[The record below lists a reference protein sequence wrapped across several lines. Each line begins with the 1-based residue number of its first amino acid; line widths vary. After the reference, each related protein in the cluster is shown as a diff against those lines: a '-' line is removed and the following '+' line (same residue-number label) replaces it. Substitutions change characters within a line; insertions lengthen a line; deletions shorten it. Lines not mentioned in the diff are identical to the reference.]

1 MTSPATSSLRRPSL
15 PRDPPLSR
23 VTRPSKV
30 RRAKHAAVS
39 LPWPTTFVRGAML
52 AVFALFFGIPL
63 LWLVLAPTKSN
74 NQLTDDHPLSFGSWS
89 RLRESWDNLVG
100 FQDGIVLDWMFRSI
114 TYGAGALVI
123 GVTASLLAGYAMAMT
138 EFPGKRLLVGL
149 TLATMM
155 LPVSASVLPIFLG
168 VNRVGMLNTAWSVVL
183 PMSFFPF
190 GAYLAYIYYRRSL
203 PPSLVE
209 AAAIDGA
216 SPLATFLRV
225 VLPLSKPAIG
235 LLAFMNFTVNWS
247 RFFLPFVML
256 SSPDTQNLPVGLS
269 AMVRST
275 SALRPTFLG
284 STPIKRPEVAL
295 AAVLMAIPVV
305 LVFLLAQRFVVR
317 GALTGAT
324 KE

>member
-1 MTSPATSSLRRPSL
+1 MIYPHLRRSK
-15 PRDPPLSR
+15 SR
-23 VTRPSKV
+23 ISET
-30 RRAKHAAVS
+30 AAVP
-39 LPWPTTFVRGAML
+39 LPWSTNLVRGAML
-52 AVFALFFGIPL
+52 AVFGLFFGVPM
-63 LWLVLAPTKSN
+63 LWLLLAPTKSN
-74 NQLTDDHPLSFGSWS
+74 NKLVEDHPLSFGSWS
-89 RLRESWDNLVG
+89 RLRESWENLVG
-100 FQDGIVLDWMFRSI
+100 FQDGIVLDWVFRSVL
-114 TYGAGALVI
+114 YGVGALLI
-123 GVTASLLAGYAMAMT
+123 GVTASLLAGYAMATMDY
-138 EFPGKRLLVGL
+138 PGKRLLIGL

-203 PPSLVE
+203 PPSLLE

-216 SPLATFLRV
+216 SPLSTFIRI

-269 AMVRST
+269 ALVRST

-295 AAVLMAIPVV
+295 AALIMAVPVV
-305 LVFLLAQRFVVR
+305 LVFLLAQRFVIR

-324 KE
+324 KG

>member
-1 MTSPATSSLRRPSL
+1 MRRPARRHRRPSA
-15 PRDPPLSR
+15 P
-23 VTRPSKV
+23 V
-30 RRAKHAAVS
+30 AFA
-39 LPWPTTFVRGAML
+39 LPWPTSIVRGLML
-52 AVFALFFGIPL
+52 GVFALFFGLPL
-63 LWLVLAPTKSN
+63 VWLLLAPTKSDN
-74 NQLTDDHPLSFGSWS
+74 DLIDRHPLSFGSWS
-89 RLRESWDNLVG
+89 GLKETWNNLIG
-100 FQDGIVLDWMFRSI
+100 FQDGIVLDWMVRSI
-114 TYGAGALVI
+114 LYGAGALAI
-123 GVTASLLAGYAMAMT
+123 GVSASLLAGYALATM
-138 EFPGKRLLVGL
+138 EFPGKRLLLGT

-168 VNRVGMLNTAWSVVL
+168 INRVGLLNTAWSVVL

-203 PPSLVE
+203 PPSLIE

-216 SPLATFLRV
+216 SPLTTFARI
-225 VLPLSKPAIG
+225 VLPVSKPAIG

-256 SSPDTQNLPVGLS
+256 TSSDTQNLPVGLS

-284 STPIKRPEVAL
+284 TTPIKRPEVAL
-295 AAVLMAIPVV
+295 AAVLIAIPVAI
-305 LVFLLAQRFVVR
+305 VFLLAQRFVVR

-324 KE
+324 DG